1 VHAGRSSNIVDAN
14 FSVLRE
20 KIQVVKMKER
30 LQGCCCKRES
40 GWNYVFGY
48 NYMHKKEELF
58 VNQLASCSK
67 KKTPQQN
74 KSLHLHTLQ
83 KKKKKKNKNTKPE
96 KYTHSK
102 PATLIK
108 TEQRNPLPIYWC
120 SNPTAIQIHNTQNL
134 STLLIQCT
142 FRKV

>member
-1 VHAGRSSNIVDAN
+1 LAWVHAGRSSNIVDAN

-83 KKKKKKNKNTKPE
+83 NKTKNLKNIHIANQQLLAKQSKE
-96 KYTHSK
+96 THCPSTCA
-102 PATLIK
+102 ATLQPFKSITLK
-108 TEQRNPLPIYWC
+108 TFLP
-120 SNPTAIQIHNTQNL
+120 
-134 STLLIQCT
+134 
-142 FRKV
+142 F

>member
-83 KKKKKKNKNTKPE
+83 KKNYKKKNK
-96 KYTHSK
+96 
-102 PATLIK
+102 I
-108 TEQRNPLPIYWC
+108 
-120 SNPTAIQIHNTQNL
+120 
-134 STLLIQCT
+134 
-142 FRKV
+142 